1 MNTQNDDNI
10 EKPRSSFL
18 TTNEAAAFLRLS
30 PRTLERHRLIGSGTK
45 FCRLGRKVVYRLSD
59 LEAWASER
67 TFSSTSEITAVDKT
81 EG

>member
-1 MNTQNDDNI
+1 MNTQIDDNI

-30 PRTLERHRLIGSGTK
+30 PRTLERHRLIGSGAK

-67 TFSSTSEITAVDKT
+67 TFSSTSEITAVD
-81 EG
+81 